1 MFPHLRQRKT
11 IGLEPS
17 QNATPS
23 QFSEGHFI
31 GTDFR
36 HKNLTK
42 RTNGMEIERK
52 RMKENSSLIIL
63 Q

>member
-1 MFPHLRQRKT
+1 LRQRKT

-17 QNATPS
+17 QNAAPS
-23 QFSEGHFI
+23 QFSNGHFT

-36 HKNLTK
+36 HKNLI
-42 RTNGMEIERK
+42 RRSNGIEIENK
-52 RMKENSSLIIL
+52 SMKENSSLIIL

>member
-1 MFPHLRQRKT
+1 MCPHLLQRKT

-23 QFSEGHFI
+23 QFSKGHFT

-36 HKNLTK
+36 HKNLTR
-42 RTNGMEIERK
+42 RTNGMETKRK
-52 RMKENSSLIIL
+52 SMKENSSLIIL